1 VAESSLEAGSRSPGY
16 ALGHSD
22 RELRRLSAQAN
33 VVSPITRRFFEEA
46 GIAAGMRVL
55 DVGSGAGDVA
65 FLAADLVGVT
75 GEVVGTDKVPAA
87 VATARQR
94 AEEAG
99 FGNVSFREGDPAEMD
114 FERPF
119 DAVVGRYILQYY
131 ADTAATLHRLARHV
145 RPGGLIVFHER
156 DWYGVQSF
164 PPSPTYD
171 RCCRWIIETFEA
183 VGIRTR
189 VGLELHAAYVAAGL
203 PAPALRLE
211 AVIGGSEGGA
221 AWLEVIAETV
231 RSILPEME
239 RLGLATAAEV
249 AVDTLA
255 DRLQR
260 EVAAGGGIVIGRTE
274 IGAWS
279 RV

>member
-1 VAESSLEAGSRSPGY
+1 
-16 ALGHSD
+16 
-22 RELRRLSAQAN
+22 
-33 VVSPITRRFFEEA
+33 
-46 GIAAGMRVL
+46 
-55 DVGSGAGDVA
+55 
-65 FLAADLVGVT
+65 
-75 GEVVGTDKVPAA
+75 
-87 VATARQR
+87 
-94 AEEAG
+94 
-99 FGNVSFREGDPAEMD
+99 MD

-131 ADTAATLHRLARHV
+131 ADTAGTLRRLARHV
-145 RPGGLIVFHER
+145 RPGGLMVFHER

-164 PPSPTYD
+164 PPAPTYD

-221 AWLEVIAETV
+221 AWLEGIAETV

-239 RLGLATAAEV
+239 RLGLATAAD
-249 AVDTLA
+249 VDVETLA
-255 DRLQR
+255 DRLYR

-279 RV
+279 RVQSSDGGQAHG

>member
-1 VAESSLEAGSRSPGY
+1 V
-16 ALGHSD
+16 

-33 VVSPITRRFFEEA
+33 VVSPITRRFFQEA
-46 GIAAGMRVL
+46 GIAPGMRVL
-55 DVGSGAGDVA
+55 DIGSGAGDVA

-75 GEVVGTDKVPAA
+75 GAVVGTDKVRAA
-87 VATARQR
+87 VATAERR

-99 FGNVSFREGDPAEMD
+99 LRNVSFREGDPAEMD
-114 FERPF
+114 FEKPF

-131 ADTAATLHRLARHV
+131 ADTGATLHLLARHV
-145 RPGGLIVFHER
+145 RPGGLVVFHER
-156 DWYGVQSF
+156 DWYGVRSF

-171 RCCRWIIETFEA
+171 RCCRWIIDTFEA

-203 PAPALRLE
+203 PAPSLRLE
-211 AVIGGSEGGA
+211 AVVGGSEGAA
-221 AWLEVIAETV
+221 AWLDVIAETV
-231 RSILPEME
+231 RSILPEMV
-239 RLGLATAAEV
+239 RLGLATGAEV
-249 AVDTLA
+249 DIDTLA
-255 DRLQR
+255 DRLHR

>member
-1 VAESSLEAGSRSPGY
+1 VARSSLDAGGRSPGY
-16 ALGHSD
+16 ALGHSE

-46 GIAAGMRVL
+46 GVAAGMRVL

-65 FLAADLVGVT
+65 FLAAELVGAS
-75 GEVVGTDKVPAA
+75 GEVVGVDKVPAA
-87 VATARQR
+87 IATARRR

-99 FGNVSFREGDPAEMD
+99 LRTVSFREGDPAEMD
-114 FERPF
+114 FEEPF
-119 DAVVGRYILQYY
+119 DAVIGRYILQYY
-131 ADTAATLHRLARHV
+131 ADPAATLLRLARHL
-145 RPGGLIVFHER
+145 RPGGLIAFHER
-156 DWYGVQSF
+156 DWYGVNSF

-189 VGLELHAAYVAAGL
+189 VGLELHAAFVAAGL
-203 PAPALRLE
+203 AAPALRLE
-211 AVIGGSEGGA
+211 AVIGGSEGAA
-221 AWLEVIAETV
+221 AWLDVIAETV
-231 RSILPEME
+231 RSILPEIE
-239 RLGLATAAEV
+239 RLGLATATEV

-255 DRLQR
+255 DRLRR
-260 EVAAGGGIVIGRTE
+260 EVAEGGGIVIGRTE

>member
-1 VAESSLEAGSRSPGY
+1 
-16 ALGHSD
+16 
-22 RELRRLSAQAN
+22 
-33 VVSPITRRFFEEA
+33 
-46 GIAAGMRVL
+46 
-55 DVGSGAGDVA
+55 
-65 FLAADLVGVT
+65 
-75 GEVVGTDKVPAA
+75 
-87 VATARQR
+87 
-94 AEEAG
+94 
-99 FGNVSFREGDPAEMD
+99 VSFREGDPAEMD
-114 FERPF
+114 FDGPF

-131 ADTAATLHRLARHV
+131 ADAAATLRRLAGHV
-145 RPGGLIVFHER
+145 RPGGVIAFHER
-156 DWYGVQSF
+156 DWYGVKSF

-189 VGLELHAAYVAAGL
+189 VGLELHTAYVAAGL

-211 AVIGGSEGGA
+211 AIIGGSEGAA

-239 RLGLATAAEV
+239 RLGLTTAAEV
-249 AVDTLA
+249 DIETLA
-255 DRLQR
+255 DRLKR

-279 RV
+279 RVNAPHR

>member
-1 VAESSLEAGSRSPGY
+1 
-16 ALGHSD
+16 
-22 RELRRLSAQAN
+22 
-33 VVSPITRRFFEEA
+33 
-46 GIAAGMRVL
+46 MRVL

-65 FLAADLVGVT
+65 FLVADLVGVT
-75 GEVVGTDKVPAA
+75 GEVVGADKVRAA
-87 VATARQR
+87 VATAQRR

>member
-1 VAESSLEAGSRSPGY
+1 LSGDPPGY

-22 RELRRLSAQAN
+22 RELRRLSAQAS
-33 VVSPITRRFFEEA
+33 VVSPITRRFFQEA

-55 DVGSGAGDVA
+55 DVGSGAGDIA
-65 FLAADLVGVT
+65 LLAGELVGAA
-75 GEVVGTDKVPAA
+75 GSVVGTDKVAAA
-87 VATARQR
+87 VATARRR
-94 AEEAG
+94 AEEARLR
-99 FGNVSFREGDPAEMD
+99 NVSFREGDPAEMD
-114 FERPF
+114 FDSPF

-131 ADTAATLHRLARHV
+131 ADPAATLRRLARQL
-145 RPGGLIVFHER
+145 RPGGVIAFHER
-156 DWYGVQSF
+156 DWYGVKSF

-203 PAPALRLE
+203 PAPTLRLE

-249 AVDTLA
+249 DVETLA
-255 DRLQR
+255 DRLRR
-260 EVAAGGGIVIGRTE
+260 EVAAAGGIVIGRTE